1 MELLTTR
8 EFNGIALQCYSDGE
22 NQEDFWATREQIG
35 QLLGY
40 SNPGISI
47 GNIHNRNKER
57 LDKYSRV
64 NQIDLPF
71 GGVQAVTV
79 YNFKGLLEIC
89 RYSNQPRAN
98 AVIDFLWEVAD
109 EIRQKGLY
117 LSPQAKENFISNPDF
132 IIKLCEEIKA
142 ERAKS
147 SELQTQNNVLA
158 AQVESDKPKVAFAD
172 AVDSSK
178 TSILIGSLAKLLCQN
193 GIKIGPIKLFAWL
206 REHGYLISCRG
217 ERWNLPKQIYVDRGI
232 FDLKMTLIQNSDG
245 TTKITHTT
253 KVTGKGQIYFIDGFV
268 SGKFK
273 I

>member
-1 MELLTTR
+1 M
-8 EFNGIALQCYSDGE
+8 
-22 NQEDFWATREQIG
+22 
-35 QLLGY
+35 
-40 SNPGISI
+40 
-47 GNIHNRNKER
+47 
-57 LDKYSRV
+57 
-64 NQIDLPF
+64 
-71 GGVQAVTV
+71 

-89 RYSNQPRAN
+89 RYSNQSKAN
-98 AVIDFLWEVAD
+98 DVMDFLWEVAD

-142 ERAKS
+142 ERAKAA
-147 SELQTQNNVLA
+147 ELQTQNNVLA
-158 AQVESDKPKVAFAD
+158 AQVEADKPKVAFAD

-178 TSILIGSLAKLLCQN
+178 TSILIGSLAKLISQN

-206 REHGYLISCRG
+206 REHGYLISCKG
-217 ERWNLPKQIYVDRGI
+217 ERWNFPKQAYIDRL
-232 FDLKMTLIQNSDG
+232 FDLKTTLIQNSDG